1 MIRRPPRSTRT
12 DTLFPYT
19 TLFRSLGAG
28 DRQQYGLFASL
39 VVDAQRRRIGR
50 ALADSGA
57 TVAVVAGCDKQKS
70 AREQR
75 ADHGVASRR
84 SHAERS
90 EERRVGKECVSTCS
104 SRWSPYHYKKN
115 IIYDV
120 KTHQKLR

>member
-84 SHAERS
+84 SHAEIPRS
-90 EERRVGKECVSTCS
+90 PDAMARLRAVLQHFDRDRKSAVEGKSVSVS
-104 SRWSPYHYKKN
+104 
-115 IIYDV
+115 V
-120 KTHQKLR
+120 